1 MTLINCVI
9 RILELPETKLYPHQI
24 PYAKF
29 NIELAQ
35 ARKNS
40 NTPII
45 KAELCG
51 DVLYDFEKYSNI
63 NDYLI
68 IEGYFSVFEY
78 KSNQVL
84 KKKGLIIHII
94 RLYPFV
100 IKNSNLMI

>member
-9 RILELPETKLYPHQI
+9 RILELPEIKLYPNKI

-29 NIELAQ
+29 NIELAKV
-35 ARKNS
+35 RKNS
-40 NTPII
+40 NTAII

-51 DVLYDFEKYSNI
+51 DLVYDFDKYSDI

-68 IEGYFSVFEY
+68 IEGYVSVFEY
-78 KSNQVL
+78 DSNQIL

-94 RLYPFV
+94 RLYPFL
-100 IKNSNLMI
+100 IENSNLMI